1 MEEKK
6 TASNS
11 SPVSPFSAKKGEAK
25 SYEWGEGVFTLLSW
39 FKMDR
44 VKQARV
50 LVAGAGALGN
60 EVVKNLALFG
70 VGHIYVADFD
80 RIELSNLTRSV
91 LFREE
96 DAYNQAF
103 KADIVAKRAREIN
116 PQIEVTPIVGNLFS
130 EVGFGLY
137 RSVDV
142 IIGCLDS
149 RLARYLLNRMAMR
162 AGKSWIDGSIENM
175 TGAVKVY
182 TPGLSCYE
190 CGLSREEF
198 NNIMLRTGCAD
209 VVRTQT
215 EHGRVATTPISASI
229 VGALQVQ
236 EAMKLIHLDAATA
249 SSSATDA
256 ATQTGTVPPPPAA
269 KPLIELVKPLKTI
282 KPERKQTEVQ
292 PFKTLQGK
300 MLRYEGMSCTTSI
313 YRFASWKE
321 NCPAHERWDDVR
333 ECEQLSAKQ
342 TVGEVL
348 EKLKGVL
355 DVETVEINMR
365 NNKFIDVIVSDRPEK
380 EFQVMVPESKLDDCI
395 KADAELRQLSYRTLF
410 HKHFFENIDDRFPYQ
425 QLTLQQIGIPPYD
438 VLEVTTEK
446 GVYHIELT
454 ADAF

>member
-1 MEEKK
+1 MEK
-6 TASNS
+6 S
-11 SPVSPFSAKKGEAK
+11 

-39 FKMDR
+39 FKKER
-44 VKQARV
+44 VKNARV

-60 EVVKNLALFG
+60 EVVKNLTLFG

-80 RIELSNLTRSV
+80 QIEISNLTRSI

-96 DAYNQAF
+96 DAYSHAY
-103 KADIVAKRAREIN
+103 KADIVAKRAKEIN

-162 AGKSWIDGSIENM
+162 AGKSWIDGSIENL

-182 TPGLSCYE
+182 TPGISCYE
-190 CGLSREEF
+190 CGLSRDEF

-215 EHGRVATTPISASI
+215 EHGRIATTPISASI

-236 EAMKLIHLDAATA
+236 EAMKIIHKDEANEMNESQKSLEAEKPQETE
-249 SSSATDA
+249 
-256 ATQTGTVPPPPAA
+256 
-269 KPLIELVKPLKTI
+269 KPLIQLVKPISALK
-282 KPERKQTEVQ
+282 PKQALKAGP
-292 PFKTLQGK
+292 PFKTLEGK
-300 MLRYEGMSCTTSI
+300 MLRYEGMTCTTNI
-313 YRFASWKE
+313 YRIGAWKS
-321 NCPAHERWDDVR
+321 NCPAHERWENII
-333 ECEQLSAKQ
+333 ECKELSAKM

-348 EKLKGVL
+348 EKLKEIL
-355 DVETVEINMR
+355 NVEWAEINMV
-365 NNKFIDVIVSDRPEK
+365 NNKFIDVIVSDQPEK
-380 EFQVMVPESKLDDCI
+380 EFQVMIPESRLDDYI
-395 KADAELRQLSYRTLF
+395 KQNAELRQLSYRTLI

-438 VLEVTTEK
+438 VLMVSSDK
-446 GVYHIELT
+446 GVSYIELT

>member
-1 MEEKK
+1 MEKQQ
-6 TASNS
+6 
-11 SPVSPFSAKKGEAK
+11 
-25 SYEWGEGVFTLLSW
+25 YEWGEGVFTLLSW
-39 FKMDR
+39 FRKER
-44 VKQARV
+44 VKNARV

-70 VGHIYVADFD
+70 VGHIYVVDFD
-80 RIELSNLTRSV
+80 RIEISNLTRSV

-96 DAYNQAF
+96 DAFSHSF

-130 EVGFGLY
+130 EVGFGIY

-162 AGKSWIDGSIENM
+162 AGKSWIDGSIENL

-215 EHGRVATTPISASI
+215 EHGRIATTPISASI
-229 VGALQVQ
+229 IGAMQVQ
-236 EAMKLIHLDAATA
+236 EAMKIIHLDTLAPSGTQE
-249 SSSATDA
+249 TDA
-256 ATQTGTVPPPPAA
+256 KETEEREAP
-269 KPLIELVKPLKTI
+269 KPLIELVKPI
-282 KPERKQTEVQ
+282 KVAGSRKAGQAQ

-300 MLRYEGMSCTTSI
+300 MLRYEGMTCTTSI
-313 YRFASWKE
+313 FRFASWK
-321 NCPAHERWDDVR
+321 NTCPAHERWDDIV
-333 ECEQLSAKQ
+333 ECPELSATM
-342 TVGEVL
+342 TVAEVL
-348 EKLKGVL
+348 EKLKTVL
-355 DVETVEINMR
+355 ATEVVEINMR
-365 NNKFIDVIVSDRPEK
+365 NNKFIDRVISDRPEK
-380 EFQVMVPESKLDDCI
+380 VFEVMIPESKLDDYI
-395 KADAELRQLSYRTLF
+395 HQDAELRQLSYRTLI
-410 HKHFFENIDDRFPYQ
+410 HKNFFENIDTAFPYQ
-425 QLTLQQIGIPPYD
+425 QLTLQQIGIPPFD
-438 VLEVTTEK
+438 VIEVSTEK
-446 GVYHIELT
+446 GVFHVELS